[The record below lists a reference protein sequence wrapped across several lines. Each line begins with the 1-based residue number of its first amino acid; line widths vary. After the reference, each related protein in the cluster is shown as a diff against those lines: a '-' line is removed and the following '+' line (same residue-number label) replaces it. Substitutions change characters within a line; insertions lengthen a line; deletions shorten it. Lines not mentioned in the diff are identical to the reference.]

1 MVISRGPRPSPDN
14 SDSFRRAQLADPVGM
29 DKLRGLMNVSATSP
43 DHVIELMTRCTG
55 AAVELV
61 SGVDH
66 AGVTATLDNAPFT
79 VAPTDPLVEAFDR
92 AQYEF
97 GDGPCLS
104 ASRTGNY
111 IRMSVTEV
119 EERWPV
125 LGHSARAAQ
134 LTDFLAVPLFAE
146 RVPVGSFNLYSQKS
160 IEHSVHDR
168 DLVTV
173 LADYLGHAL
182 EVAAHD
188 DRRDRAAGSLREA
201 IRARG
206 DIERAVGVVMNQNDC
221 DALDAFR
228 ELETRSAT
236 NSDNIL
242 EVARQILASIDD
254 GSS

>member
-1 MVISRGPRPSPDN
+1 MVISRGHRPSPDN
-14 SDSFRRAQLADPVGM
+14 SDSFRRAHLADPIAM
-29 DKLRGLMNVSATSP
+29 EKLRRLLDVSATSP

-66 AGVTATLDNAPFT
+66 AGVTATLDNTPFT

-92 AQYEF
+92 AQYDF

-104 ASRTGNY
+104 ASRSGNY
-111 IRMSVTEV
+111 VRMSVADV

-125 LGHSARAAQ
+125 LGDSARAAQ

-146 RVPVGSFNLYSQKS
+146 ESPVGSFNLYSQKS
-160 IEHSVHDR
+160 IDSSVRDR
-168 DLVTV
+168 DVLTV

-182 EVAAHD
+182 EAAARD
-188 DRRDRAAGSLREA
+188 DKRGRAAGALRDA
-201 IRARG
+201 IGARV

-221 DALDAFR
+221 DASVAFR
-228 ELETRSAT
+228 ELETRSAA

-242 EVARQILASIDD
+242 DVARQILASIDD
-254 GSS
+254 GPA